1 MLENILILSG
11 AAALFALYY
20 GTPILFQ
27 HLRSRFNDAM
37 QEDPPEPEP
46 DRLDYPAAMAAVDQ
60 IQTIRERLDK
70 LEELITYLEITP
82 PESQQVTCSTAFQ
95 SEDTKQ
101 HAYTFAPTDGSTA
114 ALPAILT
121 AAKAERAALRQSL
134 SSLLQQLPE
143 TAVRHGQNGRQ
154 NSDQTQTKQTPIFR
168 GEVVEKGA

>member
-11 AAALFALYY
+11 AVALFVLYY
-20 GTPILFQ
+20 GTQSLFE
-27 HLRSRFNDAM
+27 HLRSRFNALQDL
-37 QEDPPEPEP
+37 PEPEP
-46 DRLDYPAAMAAVDQ
+46 DRLDYPAAMAAIDQ
-60 IQTIRERLDK
+60 IQEMRERLDK

-101 HAYTFAPTDGSTA
+101 HTYTFAPTGGSTA

>member
-27 HLRSRFNDAM
+27 HLRSRFNAM
-37 QEDPPEPEP
+37 QEDPPEP
-46 DRLDYPAAMAAVDQ
+46 DRLDYAAAMATIDQ
-60 IQTIRERLDK
+60 IQAIRERLDK

-82 PESQQVTCSTAFQ
+82 PESQQVTCSAAFR

-101 HAYTFAPTDGSTA
+101 HTYTFAPTDGSTA

-134 SSLLQQLPE
+134 SSLLKSLPE

>member
-11 AAALFALYY
+11 AVAFFVLYY
-20 GTPILFQ
+20 GTQSLCERI
-27 HLRSRFNDAM
+27 RSRFNAM

-46 DRLDYPAAMAAVDQ
+46 DRLDYAAAMVTIDQ
-60 IQTIRERLDK
+60 IQAIRERLDK

-101 HAYTFAPTDGSTA
+101 HTYTFAPTA

-134 SSLLQQLPE
+134 SSLLQLLPE

>member
-11 AAALFALYY
+11 AVAFFVLYY
-20 GTPILFQ
+20 GTQSLCERI
-27 HLRSRFNDAM
+27 RSRFNDAM
-37 QEDPPEPEP
+37 QEDPEP

-60 IQTIRERLDK
+60 IQTIRKRLDK

-95 SEDTKQ
+95 PEDTKQ

-154 NSDQTQTKQTPIFR
+154 NSDKTATEQTPIFR
-168 GEVVEKGA
+168 GGVVEKGA

>member
-11 AAALFALYY
+11 AVAFFVLYY
-20 GTPILFQ
+20 GTQSLFE
-27 HLRSRFNDAM
+27 HLRSRFNAL
-37 QEDPPEPEP
+37 QDPPDPEP

-60 IQTIRERLDK
+60 IQIIRERLDK

-101 HAYTFAPTDGSTA
+101 QHAYTFAPTDGSTA

-134 SSLLQQLPE
+134 SSLLKSLPE

-168 GEVVEKGA
+168 GGVVEKRA

>member
-11 AAALFALYY
+11 AVALFALYY

-27 HLRSRFNDAM
+27 HLRSRFNAM
-37 QEDPPEPEP
+37 QEDPPEP
-46 DRLDYPAAMAAVDQ
+46 DRLDYPAAMAAIDQ
-60 IQTIRERLDK
+60 IQEIRERLDK

-82 PESQQVTCSTAFQ
+82 PESQQVTCSTVFR

-101 HAYTFAPTDGSTA
+101 HTYTFAPTDGSTV

>member
-11 AAALFALYY
+11 AVALFALYY

-27 HLRSRFNDAM
+27 HLRSRFNAM
-37 QEDPPEPEP
+37 QEPPEPEP

-95 SEDTKQ
+95 PEDTKQ
-101 HAYTFAPTDGSTA
+101 HTYTFAPTDGSTA
-114 ALPAILT
+114 ALQAILT

-134 SSLLQQLPE
+134 SSLLKSLPE
-143 TAVRHGQNGRQ
+143 TAARHGQNGRQ

-168 GEVVEKGA
+168 GGVVTESEEA

>member
-1 MLENILILSG
+1 MLENILILAG
-11 AAALFALYY
+11 AVAFFVLYY
-20 GTPILFQ
+20 GTQSLFE
-27 HLRSRFNDAM
+27 HLRSRFNAL
-37 QEDPPEPEP
+37 QDPPDPEP

-60 IQTIRERLDK
+60 IQEIRERLDK

-82 PESQQVTCSTAFQ
+82 PENQQVTCSTAFR

-134 SSLLQQLPE
+134 SSLLKSLPE

-154 NSDQTQTKQTPIFR
+154 NSDQTQTEQTPIFR

>member
-11 AAALFALYY
+11 AVAFFVLYY
-20 GTPILFQ
+20 GTQSLCERI
-27 HLRSRFNDAM
+27 RSRFNDAM
-37 QEDPPEPEP
+37 QEDSPEPEP
-46 DRLDYPAAMAAVDQ
+46 DRLDYAAAMATIDQ
-60 IQTIRERLDK
+60 IQAIRERLDK

-82 PESQQVTCSTAFQ
+82 PESQQVTCSTAFH

-101 HAYTFAPTDGSTA
+101 HAYTFAPTDGSMA

-134 SSLLQQLPE
+134 SSLLESLPE
-143 TAVRHGQNGRQ
+143 TAVRHRQNGRQ
-154 NSDQTQTKQTPIFR
+154 NSDQTQTEQTPIFR

>member
-27 HLRSRFNDAM
+27 HLRSRFNAM
-37 QEDPPEPEP
+37 QEDPQEP
-46 DRLDYPAAMAAVDQ
+46 DRLDYAAAMATIDQ
-60 IQTIRERLDK
+60 IQAIRERLDK

-101 HAYTFAPTDGSTA
+101 HTYTFAPTA

-134 SSLLQQLPE
+134 SSLLQLLPE
-143 TAVRHGQNGRQ
+143 TAVWRCHWRCL
-154 NSDQTQTKQTPIFR
+154 
-168 GEVVEKGA
+168 

>member
-11 AAALFALYY
+11 AVALFVLYY
-20 GTPILFQ
+20 GTQSLCERI
-27 HLRSRFNDAM
+27 RSRFNAY
-37 QEDPPEPEP
+37 QEPLEPEP
-46 DRLDYPAAMAAVDQ
+46 DQLDYAAAMATIDQ
-60 IQTIRERLDK
+60 IQAIRERLDK
-70 LEELITYLEITP
+70 VEELITYLEITP

-95 SEDTKQ
+95 LEDTKP
-101 HAYTFAPTDGSTA
+101 HAYTFSPTGGSTD
-114 ALPAILT
+114 ALTAILT

-154 NSDQTQTKQTPIFR
+154 NSDQTQTEQTPIFR